1 MEIDQVTEV
10 LVLDRDLRNLGTRRE
25 VVMILLRERH
35 LLAVRGA
42 ILALDLR
49 LTLQTSHL
57 LHTIKG
63 PVDRIKI
70 LLTQALAVTMS
81 LRRDREIGMDLEETH
96 HQMTT

>member
-1 MEIDQVTEV
+1 MDQVLEV
-10 LVLDRDLRNLGTRRE
+10 LVLDRDLRNLGTRRGAA
-25 VVMILLRERH
+25 MILLRERH
-35 LLAVRGA
+35 LLGVRGA

-63 PVDRIKI
+63 PVDLIKI

-81 LRRDREIGMDLEETH
+81 LR
-96 HQMTT
+96 